1 MAAMKTPGIYIAKK
15 NAFLNSVVE
24 AATAIP
30 AFIDITKN
38 PC

>member
-1 MAAMKTPGIYIAKK
+1 MAAKKTPGIYIAEK

-24 AATAIP
+24 VPTTIP